1 MARAT
6 QRKSPSSSLHLMRS
20 LFSRC
25 RSAAW
30 CSVAIV
36 TLTSCVSTE
45 SVVSPRRSDQPVRSA
60 SVVGGVVISQV
71 YGGGGNAGSI
81 YKNDYIELYNAG
93 ATDVSLSGWSVQY
106 ASSAGT
112 TWQTTVLSG
121 TIAAGRYYLVQ
132 EAIGTGGT
140 TNLPTPEAIGTLAM
154 SATAGKIALVN
165 NSAALSGACPD
176 IATYV
181 DFVGFG
187 TAATCAEGMHPTPTL
202 SNTTAALRVNGG
214 ATDSNDNAADFVVGA
229 PNPRNGTVGGP
240 VAGPVSSVTVSPL
253 TTSVSPGLTTAFN
266 ATAKD
271 ANGVI
276 ASTTFTWS
284 SSDLSVATVNAS
296 TGVATGVAIGTAT
309 ITATSANN
317 VAGTATLSVAVAAT
331 IVSVSVTPNSAN
343 VAIGGTTTLTA
354 AAKDANNAVVN
365 TSFAWSSSNT
375 ALATVDQTGKVTGVA
390 IGGPV
395 TITATTPNAVAGA
408 SQVTV
413 VGVLINSITLS
424 SSTSSFPPGF
434 QTQLFATAKSGA
446 TTVSATFTFRS
457 IDPSIATAA
466 VVENTGIITGVS
478 GSATRPR
485 IEVTATPI
493 GGGTT
498 YTDTLTP
505 ITVEIPVTAPLGT
518 YAANDEFGRPTA
530 AGTSPTDFL
539 ITRPQYV
546 LSYNQTRGTP
556 NWVSYE
562 LDARHM
568 VSGQDRCNC
577 FSADPNLPI
586 SAQILTSDYTTGGF
600 DRGHMTRSFDR
611 TVANVDNANTFYL
624 TNVVP
629 QMADLNQGVWAS
641 FENTL
646 GDSARLGG
654 RAVYII
660 TGPLYAAGATPRWL
674 RNLNKVQIP
683 DSTWKVAF
691 IGPYT
696 AGNPFTRATISSWT
710 DLANTTVL
718 AVNMPNIAGIR
729 NDPWQN
735 YLTTVDK
742 IEASTGYDFLSRLQ
756 DSYQTA
762 VEAGDRPPVA
772 SFNGATTG
780 VEGTAVIFN
789 GTASTDPDL
798 LVNGFGEVLT
808 YAWDFG
814 DGTVASDVSPTKT
827 YADNGTYSVT
837 LTVTDKF
844 GWPKSVSRS
853 IIISNVAPVALL
865 IARTATTVAV
875 GQSVTFGASG
885 TDVGIKDAP
894 WTFTYDWAD
903 GTTYAGLVSTLPA
916 KTRPLLRAKT
926 WSAPGTYVVTLSI
939 RDKDGSVGSSSVTI
953 TVTP

>member
-1 MARAT
+1 
-6 QRKSPSSSLHLMRS
+6 MRS

-25 RSAAW
+25 RTAAW
-30 CSVAIV
+30 CSVAV
-36 TLTSCVSTE
+36 FVLASCVSTE
-45 SVVSPRRSDQPVRSA
+45 SVVSPRRTDRPLRSA
-60 SVVGGVVISQV
+60 SLVGGVVISQV

-112 TWQTTVLSG
+112 TWQSTVLSG

-132 EAIGTGGT
+132 EAIGSGGT
-140 TNLPTPEAIGTLAM
+140 TNLPTPEAVGTLAL
-154 SATAGKIALVN
+154 SATAGKVALVN
-165 NSAALSGACPD
+165 NSAALTGACPD
-176 IATYV
+176 VATYV

-202 SNTTAALRVNGG
+202 SNTTAALRLNGG

-240 VAGPVSSVTVSPL
+240 VAGPVASVTVSPL

-271 ANGVI
+271 ANGLV

-284 SSDLSVATVNAS
+284 SSDVSVATVNAS
-296 TGVATGVAIGTAT
+296 TGAATGVTVGTAT
-309 ITATSANN
+309 ITATSENN
-317 VAGTATLSVAVAAT
+317 VAGTATLSVAIAAT
-331 IVSVSVTPNSAN
+331 IVSVGVTPNAAS
-343 VAIGGTTTLTA
+343 VATGGTTTLVAT
-354 AAKDANNAVVN
+354 AKDANNAVVN
-365 TSFAWSSSNT
+365 TSFTWSSSNT
-375 ALATVDQTGKVTGVA
+375 TLATVDQTGKVTGAA

-395 TITATTPNAVAGA
+395 TITATTPNAVTGA
-408 SQVTV
+408 SQITV

-434 QTQLFATAKSGA
+434 QTQLFPTAKSGA
-446 TTVSATFTFRS
+446 TTVMATFTFRS

-466 VVENTGIITGVS
+466 VVENSGIVTGVS

-485 IEVTATPI
+485 FEVTATPV
-493 GGGTT
+493 GGGAT

-518 YAANDEFGRPTA
+518 YGSNDEFGRPTA
-530 AGTSPTDFL
+530 AGISTTDFL
-539 ITRPQYV
+539 ISRPQYM

-577 FSADPNLPI
+577 FSADPSLPI
-586 SAQILTSDYTTGGF
+586 AAQILTSDYTTGGF

-641 FENTL
+641 FENAL

-696 AGNPFTRATISSWT
+696 PGNPFTRANINSWA
-710 DLANTTVL
+710 DLSNTTVL

-742 IEASTGYDFLSRLQ
+742 IEGSTGYDLLSRLQ

-772 SFNGATTG
+772 SFTGATTG
-780 VEGTAVIFN
+780 VEGSAVTFN
-789 GTASTDPDL
+789 GSASTDPDL
-798 LVNGFGEVLT
+798 LVSGFGETLT

-814 DGTVASDVSPTKT
+814 DGTVASEVSPTKT
-827 YADNGTYSVT
+827 FADNGTYSVT

-853 IIISNVAPVALL
+853 IVISNVAPIALL
-865 IARTATTVAV
+865 LARTATTVAV

-885 TDVGIKDAP
+885 TDAGTKDAP
-894 WTFTYDWAD
+894 WTFTYEWAD
-903 GTTYAGLVSTLPA
+903 GTTYAGVMNALPA
-916 KTRPLLRAKT
+916 KTRPLLRAKS
-926 WSAPGTYVVTLSI
+926 WSTPGTYVVTLSI
-939 RDKDGSVGSSSVTI
+939 RDKDGSIGSSSVTI

>member
-1 MARAT
+1 M
-6 QRKSPSSSLHLMRS
+6 LS
-20 LFSRC
+20 LFSRR

-30 CSVAIV
+30 CSAAI
-36 TLTSCVSTE
+36 LAFTSCVS
-45 SVVSPRRSDQPVRSA
+45 SDGVVSPRRSDRPLRSA
-60 SVVGGVVISQV
+60 SLAGGVVISQV
-71 YGGGGNAGSI
+71 YGGGGNAGSTF
-81 YKNDYIELYNAG
+81 KNDFIELYNAG
-93 ATDVSLSGWSVQY
+93 ATDVSLTGWSVQY
-106 ASSAGT
+106 ASATGT

-121 TIAAGRYYLVQ
+121 TIAAGRYFLVQ
-132 EAIGTGGT
+132 EALGAGGT
-140 TNLPTPEAIGTLAM
+140 VNLPTPDATGTLAL
-154 SATAGKIALVN
+154 SATAGKVALSS
-165 NSAALSGACPD
+165 SAAALTGACPD
-176 IATYV
+176 IAAYV
-181 DFVGFG
+181 DLVGFG
-187 TAATCAEGMHPTPTL
+187 ATANCAEGLHPTATL
-202 SNTTAALRVNGG
+202 SNTTAALRLNGG
-214 ATDSNDNAADFVVGA
+214 ATDSNDNAADFVAGT
-229 PNPRNGTVGGP
+229 PNPRNSSVGGP
-240 VAGPVSSVTVSPL
+240 VAGPVTAVTVSPL
-253 TTSVSPGLTTAFN
+253 TTSVNPGFTTAFS

-271 ANGVI
+271 ANGVV
-276 ASTTFTWS
+276 ASTTFAWS
-284 SSDLSVATVNAS
+284 SSDVSVATVNAS
-296 TGVATGVAIGTAT
+296 TGVATGVAVGTAT

-317 VAGTATLSVAVAAT
+317 VTGTATLSVVVAAP
-331 IVSVSVTPNSAN
+331 IASVSVTPNAAS
-343 VAIGGTTTLTA
+343 VATGSTTTLIAT
-354 AAKDANNAVVN
+354 AKDANNLAVN
-365 TSFAWSSSNT
+365 TSFVWSSSNT
-375 ALATVDQTGKVTGVA
+375 AVATVDQTGKVTGVT

-395 TITATTPNAVAGA
+395 SITATAPNSVSGA

-434 QTQLFATAKSGA
+434 QTQLFPTAKSGA
-446 TTVSATFTFRS
+446 TTVLANFTFRS
-457 IDPSIATAA
+457 IDPSIATAT
-466 VVENTGIITGVS
+466 VVENTGIVTGVS

-485 IEVTATPI
+485 IEVTATPV
-493 GGGTT
+493 GGGATF
-498 YTDTLTP
+498 TDTLTP

-518 YAANDEFGRPTA
+518 YGANDEFGRPTA
-530 AGTSPTDFL
+530 AGTSPIDFL
-539 ITRPQYV
+539 IARPQYV

-577 FSADPNLPI
+577 FSADPNLPV

-611 TVANVDNANTFYL
+611 TVANVDNASTFYL
-624 TNVVP
+624 TNIVP

-641 FENTL
+641 FENAL

-696 AGNPFTRATISSWT
+696 TGNPFTRGNINSWA
-710 DLANTTVL
+710 DLSNTTVL
-718 AVNMPNIAGIR
+718 AVNMPNISGIR

-742 IEASTGYDFLSRLQ
+742 IEASTGYDMLSRLQ

-772 SFNGATTG
+772 SFTGATTS
-780 VEGTAVIFN
+780 VEGTAVTFN
-789 GTASTDPDL
+789 GSASTDPDL

-814 DGTVASDVSPTKT
+814 DGTSASEVSPTKT
-827 YADNGTYSVT
+827 FADNGTYSVT

-844 GWPKSVSRS
+844 GWPKSLSRS
-853 IIISNVAPVALL
+853 IVISNVAPVALL
-865 IARTATTVAV
+865 IARTPTTVSV

-885 TDVGIKDAP
+885 TDVGTKDAP
-894 WTFTYDWAD
+894 WAFTYDWAD
-903 GTTYAGLVSTLPA
+903 GTTYAGSVTALPA
-916 KTRPLLRAKT
+916 KTRPMLRAMS
-926 WSAPGTYVVTLSI
+926 WSTPGTYVVTLSI
-939 RDKDGSVGSSSVTI
+939 RDKDGGIGSSSVTV